1 MLPEFPW
8 FKSIDLAD
16 RPVVEEMIADYPPFA
31 DFNFVELFCWNRGQQ
46 SGIAKLDGNL
56 VVRWE
61 DCVTGDLF
69 LSFLGTNR
77 VGRTASKLIA
87 YAKERGIE
95 PRLQAIP
102 DVVLAQGDDIGDH
115 LEVSEDT
122 QNSDYMLSVE
132 AWSELAG
139 SRFKNKRNAIN
150 KLERNHAP
158 ELRLLDLKD
167 DSTRHDM
174 VRLCRLWAEQRKR
187 THEETAPEFNAIKNF
202 LTLGKESSLDR
213 LRVFGAFID
222 NILVG
227 FSVNEIL
234 PNGYALGHFA
244 KADYRFDGVYPFM
257 LRGVCRHLRE
267 CGVSLLNIEADLGDA
282 GLAEAKSHCHPQG
295 RLRKFVIAE
304 APAPRRVPSMSAM
317 IPVTTWQAAMPA

>member
-8 FKSIDLAD
+8 FKSIDLTD
-16 RPVVEEMIADYPPFA
+16 RPIVEEMIADYPPFA

-69 LSFLGTNR
+69 LSFLGTNK

-102 DVVLAQGDDIGDH
+102 DVVLNQGEEIGDH

-122 QNSDYMLSVE
+122 QNSDYLLSVE
-132 AWSELAG
+132 EWAELAG

-150 KLERNHAP
+150 KLERNHGP

-167 DSTRHDM
+167 AAIRSDM
-174 VRLCRLWAEQRKR
+174 VRLCRLWAEQRGR
-187 THEETAPEFNAIKNF
+187 STEETAPEFNAINNF
-202 LTLGKESSLDR
+202 LTLGKESTLDR
-213 LRVFGAFID
+213 LRVFGAYI
-222 NILVG
+222 NGVLVG

-267 CGVSLLNIEADLGDA
+267 QGVSLLNIEADLGDA
-282 GLAEAKSHCHPQG
+282 GLAEAKSLCHPHG
-295 RLRKFVIAE
+295 RLRKYVIAE
-304 APAPRRVPSMSAM
+304 APRARQMPLMLAASG
-317 IPVTTWQAAMPA
+317 WQAAVSA

>member
-16 RPVVEEMIADYPPFA
+16 RAVVEEMIADYPPFA
-31 DFNFVELFCWNRGQQ
+31 DFNFVELFCWNRGHQ

-87 YAKERGIE
+87 YAKKVGIE
-95 PRLQAIP
+95 PRLHAIP
-102 DVVLAQGDDIGDH
+102 DVVLAQGGEIGDH

-122 QNSDYMLSVE
+122 QNSDYLLSVE
-132 AWSELAG
+132 EWAELAG

-158 ELRLLDLKD
+158 DLRLLDLKD
-167 DSTRHDM
+167 ASIRHDI
-174 VRLCRLWAEQRKR
+174 VRLCRLWAEQRGR
-187 THEETAPEFNAIKNF
+187 TNEETAPEFNAIENF

-213 LRVFGAFID
+213 LRVFGAYIED
-222 NILVG
+222 TLVG

-257 LRGVCRHLRE
+257 LRGACQHLRE
-267 CGVSLLNIEADLGDA
+267 CGVSLLNIEADLGDV
-282 GLAEAKSHCHPQG
+282 GLAKAKSHCHPHG
-295 RLRKFVIAE
+295 RLRKYVIAE
-304 APAPRRVPSMSAM
+304 APARRRVPSMSAT
-317 IPVTTWQAAMPA
+317 ISANSWQTAMPA

>member
-16 RPVVEEMIADYPPFA
+16 RPHVEEMIAEYPPFA
-31 DFNFVELFCWNRGQQ
+31 DFNFVELFCWNRGEQ
-46 SGIAKLDGNL
+46 SGISKLDGNL

-69 LSFLGTNR
+69 LSFLGTNK
-77 VGRTASKLIA
+77 VSRTASKLIA

-102 DVVLAQGDDIGDH
+102 DVVLEQGEEFGDH
-115 LEVSEDT
+115 LEVSEDI
-122 QNSDYMLSVE
+122 QNSDYLLSVE
-132 AWSELAG
+132 EWAELAG

-158 ELRLLDLKD
+158 ELRLLDLKL
-167 DSTRHDM
+167 DSTRSDM
-174 VRLCRLWAEQRKR
+174 VKLCRLWAEQRGR
-187 THEETAPEFNAIKNF
+187 STAETRPEFDAINNF

-213 LRVFGAFID
+213 LRVFGAYID
-222 NILVG
+222 GQLVG

-267 CGVSLLNIEADLGDA
+267 CGVALLNIEADLGDA

-295 RLRKFVIAE
+295 RLRKYVIAE
-304 APAPRRVPSMSAM
+304 APVARHVPSMLPLAPVNGWQTAVSA
-317 IPVTTWQAAMPA
+317 